1 MSGASD
7 DDEARARMRSAIAE
21 ASEEVGLDVWYR
33 ACVEPL
39 MSLEPS
45 GYPRCC
51 GSGCEPCSE
60 TLIEVAVRAK
70 RRLAV
75 R

>member
-1 MSGASD
+1 MSGSAPEED
-7 DDEARARMRSAIAE
+7 DRARMIAAIAE
-21 ASEEVGLDVWYR
+21 ASEEVGLDTWYR

-39 MSLEPS
+39 MSLSPS

-70 RRLAV
+70 RRLAID
-75 R
+75 

>member
-1 MSGASD
+1 MSGAN
-7 DDEARARMRSAIAE
+7 EQTRMRAAIDA
-21 ASEEVGLDVWYR
+21 ASEEVGLDAWYR
-33 ACVEPL
+33 TCVEPL

-45 GYPRCC
+45 RYPRCC

-70 RRLAV
+70 RKLAADGG
-75 R
+75 